1 MFSLRITQ
9 GPAAYG
15 CRKIWEHSNVPYSM
29 GSGTEENETWSWFID
44 HLKTD
49 LCMGE
54 GLGWSLVS
62 DMQKVCKTM

>member
-1 MFSLRITQ
+1 
-9 GPAAYG
+9 
-15 CRKIWEHSNVPYSM
+15 M

-62 DMQKVCKTM
+62 DMQKVCKTMQ